1 MMSDSRL
8 CGNDGYARGCIKGEG
23 KRLDSG
29 FRRNDVGG
37 ARPFDGLR
45 VSGEALWGGWGVALW
60 DCVMW

>member
-8 CGNDGYARGCIKGEG
+8 CGNDGYARGYIEGEG

-29 FRRNDVGG
+29 FRRNDGGG
-37 ARPFDGLR
+37 ARPFDRLR
-45 VSGEALWGGWGVALW
+45 VSEDALWVGWGVALW